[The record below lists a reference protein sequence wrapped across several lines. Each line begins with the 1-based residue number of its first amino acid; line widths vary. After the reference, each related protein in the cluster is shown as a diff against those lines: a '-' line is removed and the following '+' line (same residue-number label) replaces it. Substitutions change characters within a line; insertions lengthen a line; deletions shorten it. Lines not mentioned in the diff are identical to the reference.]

1 MAVYQHWD
9 PLKAVLVGRSYAPEF
24 YSYIKNPKVRNVM
37 ERIAIETE
45 EDYQKLI
52 SKLKELGVETVLRTD
67 IVEDE
72 SKDDAIKPYPPM
84 TPRDYTAMVGDTWFQ
99 PGGEFG
105 RNFDVGEHL
114 SRIRFADKKYLE
126 ENDSNIAKYVY
137 DLLKPGRNL
146 DGVTSLDR
154 MRDDP
159 DLRDFDYV
167 MSALDTD
174 ALERIIRS
182 AETNT
187 MGSTN
192 RSSAGRNAYRS
203 VEKWMHDRGT
213 SIQYDKYI
221 NTANMTRVGKD
232 LYFGLNNIVN
242 YLNKDYFMDG
252 WKRLFP
258 NNRVHAV
265 ASPGHID
272 GSFSAIKPGLV
283 LTNISPQHYEE
294 TFPDWEIVDL
304 QANAW
309 EQVDGFIK
317 VKEKNRGRWWVPG
330 EEDNDDLADF
340 INTWLNDWVLYVE
353 ETVFDVNLLVVDEKN
368 VIVNGYNKAAFDAFE
383 RHGVTPHIVNLRHRF
398 FWDGGLHCVTSDL
411 HREGTQQ
418 DYFPDRTE
426 SMLFL
431 DHEAS

>member
-1 MAVYQHWD
+1 MSVYQHWD

-52 SKLKELGVETVLRTD
+52 SKLKELGVETVIRTD
-67 IVEDE
+67 ISEDE
-72 SKDDAIKPYPPM
+72 SDHRWEENRYYPPM
-84 TPRDYTAMVGDTWFQ
+84 TPRDYTAMVGETWFQ
-99 PGGEFG
+99 PGGDFG
-105 RNFDVGEHL
+105 GNIDVGKHL
-114 SRIRFADKKYLE
+114 SKIRYWNTGDL
-126 ENDSNIAKYVY
+126 DTSDLTLAKYVA

-146 DGVTSLDR
+146 DDMEALDVIR
-154 MRDDP
+154 NDP
-159 DLRDFDYV
+159 HLQEFEYV

-174 ALERIIRS
+174 ALERIIMS

-187 MGSTN
+187 MGSTK
-192 RSSAGRNAYRS
+192 RSACRHNAYRS

-213 SIQYDKYI
+213 NIQYDKYI
-221 NTANMTRVGKD
+221 NTANMFRIGKD

-242 YLNKDYFMDG
+242 YLNKDYFIDG
-252 WKRLFP
+252 WKKLFP
-258 NNRVHAV
+258 DNRVHAV
-265 ASPGHID
+265 ACPGHTD
-272 GSFSAIKPGLV
+272 GSFCPIKPGLV
-283 LTNISPQHYEE
+283 LTTHNPKHYRN
-294 TFPDWEIVDL
+294 TFPDWDVVDL
-304 QANAW
+304 GASAW
-309 EQVDGFIK
+309 EQMGDFLK
-317 VKEKNRGRWWVPG
+317 VKEQNRGRWWVPG

-411 HREGTQQ
+411 VREGTQQ

-426 SMLFL
+426 SMLFKK
-431 DHEAS
+431 